1 MRFGFGHNSSHP
13 SHIFE
18 DAVKK
23 WTKKIKWPRETEG
36 KTRGKRGKKGK
47 RNDWMTG
54 EQRKKGEKQNGEN
67 QKR

>member
-1 MRFGFGHNSSHP
+1 MNQKNK
-13 SHIFE
+13 
-18 DAVKK
+18 V
-23 WTKKIKWPRETEG
+23 TKRN
-36 KTRGKRGKKGK
+36 RGKDKGKKGK